1 MAQTIK
7 LKRSNTAGN
16 LPTTSDLALGEV
28 AINTK
33 DGKFF
38 LRKHVDGTDSGD
50 AITAYAP
57 QGLNVYGTQTFEVKV
72 ITKTAS
78 HPQFGTGSA
87 NGYSIDGLESPFI
100 VLVPGNTYKF
110 DQSDS
115 SNTGHPL
122 AFYLEED
129 KTTSYSTGVTTNG
142 TPGSSGAYTQIVAS
156 TSTPQVLYYQCSSHA
171 YMGSG
176 SYTLSDAIADG
187 KVGTAQLAANAV
199 TSAKIAANSVDSSE
213 LVTGSIDTIHIGDS
227 QVTGTKIADNT
238 IATGNIA
245 DNAVD
250 ATKIASNSIL
260 TRHIDDDQ
268 IGIDQLNVTDGTS
281 GQALTTDGAGT
292 LSFSTVASSLSGASD
307 TDITSPSSGQI
318 LVHDGT
324 DSFDNVSISGDA
336 TLASDGTLTI
346 ATNAIESTMI
356 AQNSILTKH
365 IDDNQIGIDQLNVT
379 DGTSGQVLTTDG
391 AGSLSFSTVSGGSG
405 SQNLFSTVAV
415 SGQSDIVAD
424 STTDTLT
431 VAAGSG
437 ISLTTDASTDTL
449 TITATGSGLSANAVT
464 SAYLASN
471 AVLSRHIAT
480 DAVGSSE
487 LAATGVTAGT
497 YGSSTATPQLT
508 VDEDGRITSVGNVTI
523 SSSGGGGS
531 AGLNQVVTTYESTG
545 DGSTVAFNTGTTITS
560 EDLTWVFIDG
570 VYQEK
575 GAYSTSGSTVT
586 FSAAPPNGTSIEI
599 LNLSSITTG
608 GAFDHNSF
616 SGDGSTTDFT
626 LANTPDSE
634 TDLIVF
640 IDGVY
645 QNNNAFNVSGT
656 TLSFDTA
663 PANGTTV
670 IAYSI
675 GGVVTGKANI
685 VNTFNGDSSTT
696 DFTLSIDPK
705 DEKNTIVFVGG
716 VYQPKA
722 TYSISGTTL
731 TFSEAPP
738 TGTGNIEVSI
748 SQITTTTQLAADILD
763 GNTFTGSTELTG
775 ELTAGEFIGD
785 LRGAIL
791 FKAKAGEAL
800 SKGNVV
806 YISGI
811 SGNTTVVSKADADD
825 AAKMPAFGIMAED
838 ASNNSSAT
846 VYTFG
851 TLSDIDTSSFSE
863 GDELFVSTTAG
874 ALTNTAPTGE
884 SSAIQKMAQV
894 TRSDASAG
902 SIKIMGAGRSN
913 ATPNLDDGDIF
924 IGNGSNQAVTSALS
938 TEVESY
944 LDGGTSTP
952 SFASLNVTTTTTD
965 DSVTITTT
973 EDSSAAAPV
982 VTLKR
987 NSSSPADADY
997 LGQIKFK
1004 GENDGDQEV
1013 VYAKITGKIGDNTD
1027 TTEDGIIEFANIKDG
1042 SQTITVRLNS
1052 DEMQLI
1058 NSTGL
1063 NVGGTSVLSGLT
1075 YPTSDGSAG
1084 QYLQTDGAGT
1094 LSFSTL
1100 IATVSDISD
1109 LTATATEL
1117 NYLDGVTGIT
1127 LGSANELL
1135 VVGGDGSSIV
1145 SDSTLAVDT
1154 SNNRLGINQS
1164 SPDVTLH
1171 MTGEGAQTAQIRM
1184 EQYNDSADAPDLR
1197 TRRYRGT
1204 ISSPS
1209 AISSGD
1215 YLYRSNHEYWNGSAL
1230 ITGGS
1235 FGFDNTN
1242 NANRTQFAVSVTTD
1256 GTSAD
1261 INTASKTQLKID
1273 GNDSG
1278 AITFNNAYK
1287 FPTSDG
1293 SANQV
1298 LTTDGSGA
1306 LSFST
1311 VSAPTFKTFGT
1322 SSIMI
1327 GDTTTGTINA
1337 ANYNVG
1343 LGVDVFAALTEGD
1356 YNTAVGFGAGTALTT
1371 GEQNVIMGSLAGDA
1385 LTDAD
1390 FNVAVGIAAL
1400 GADTLGSRSTA
1411 IGHGALEN
1419 QNFTSATDTYNT
1431 AVGYVAGLSITT
1443 GRYNTLIGG
1452 LSGDATTTGSF
1463 NTTLGYNTLG
1473 VNTTGD
1479 ANVAIGYSALAANTT
1494 ANNNVAIGNGSMGA
1508 NTTGTFNV
1516 GVGQGSLASNTTA
1529 SNNTAVGRSAL
1540 LSNTTGAGNVAVGAL
1555 ALDASTTAENTTAVG
1570 YSALTATTTGINN
1583 TGMGAFTLGQNTTG
1597 VNNVAVGYA
1606 SLNANTTG
1614 SNNVVVGYNA
1624 LDANTTASNNTALGY
1639 FALSANTT
1647 GYRNTAVG
1655 SNALDAITTGIQNT
1669 AVGQDAGGSG
1679 TTAVNINAFGYGT
1692 CGSVTTGSNNT
1703 GFGTEVLASVTTGS
1717 NNVAMGTESLLVN
1730 TASNNTG
1737 IGHSALRL
1745 NTTGENNTAFGS
1757 QALTANTTST
1767 ANVAVGH
1774 AAGYSNTTGSRN
1786 VWVGKSAGVNATTGV
1801 DNTLIG
1807 YLAGGDI
1814 TTGNYNTAIGTQALD
1829 AMSTTNSNTAV
1840 GYSAGGSVTTG
1851 SLNTFIGTLAG
1862 DNTTTGVGNLAIG
1875 YAMRTSA
1882 TGSVRAHIGYNNGD
1896 TGTADYAI
1904 TFGRSGTDWSRLSF
1918 GASSFTTGSDERKKK
1933 DITDHPLG
1941 LDFIKQLRTVNYHFK
1956 APCDVPEE
1964 WDTYKASETEAKITT
1979 WQTGMLAQEVKAA
1992 LDNLGVDAEK
2002 FNGWGQEPDGM
2013 QTLDY
2018 GQFVMPLIKAL
2029 QEADDKIDALTTR
2042 ITALEG

>member
-7 LKRSNTAGN
+7 LKRSNTSGSK
-16 LPTTSDLALGEV
+16 PTTSNLALGEI
-28 AINTK
+28 ALNTK
-33 DGKFF
+33 DGLFF
-38 LRKHVDGTDSGD
+38 LRRYVDGTNGNDT
-50 AITAYAP
+50 ITAYTP
-57 QGLNVYGTQTFEVKV
+57 EYINEYSSQIDVTITVD
-72 ITKTAS
+72 TKTAA
-78 HPQFGTGSA
+78 HPEYNNGSS
-87 NGYSIDGLESPFI
+87 NGYLLDGIEGPF
-100 VLVPGNTYKF
+100 LALTPGNTYRF

-115 SNTGHPL
+115 SNSGHPFR
-122 AFYLEED
+122 FYLEAD
-129 KTTSYSTGVTTNG
+129 KTTAYTTGVTTNG
-142 TPGSSGAYTQIVAS
+142 TAGSSGAYTEIAVS
-156 TSTPQVLYYQCSSHA
+156 TSTPQVLYYQCSAHS

-176 SYTLSDAIADG
+176 SYTEAGTISTSQLQADS
-187 KVGTAQLAANAV
+187 V
-199 TSAKIAANSVDSSE
+199 TTAKIAPNAITSAEIAENSIGSSEIAENSVGSSE
-213 LVTGSIDTIHIGDS
+213 IAENSITSVH
-227 QVTGTKIADNT
+227 
-238 IATGNIA
+238 IATGVVIETDVANNSITSSKIA
-245 DNAVD
+245 TNAVGS
-250 ATKIASNSIL
+250 TEIAQNSIL
-260 TRHIDDDQ
+260 TKHIDDNQ

-318 LVHDGT
+318 LVYDGT

-336 TLASDGTLTI
+336 TLASDGSLTI

-391 AGSLSFSTVSGGSG
+391 AGSLSFSTVSGGGG
-405 SQNLFSTVAV
+405 SQNVFSTIAVA
-415 SGQSDIVAD
+415 GQSDVVAD

-437 ISLTTDASTDTL
+437 ISLTTNASTDTL

-471 AVLSRHIAT
+471 AVLARHIAT

-487 LAATGVTAGT
+487 LAATGVSAGT
-497 YGSSTATPQLT
+497 YGSSTATPQFT
-508 VDEDGRITSVGNVTI
+508 VDTDGRITSVGNVTI

-586 FSAAPPNGTSIEI
+586 FSAAPPNGTSIEV

-785 LRGAIL
+785 LLGAIL

-800 SKGNVV
+800 SKGDVV

-825 AAKMPAFGIMAED
+825 AAKMPAFGIIAED
-838 ASNNSSAT
+838 ASNNASAT

-851 TLSDIDTSSFSE
+851 TLSSIDTSSFSE

-874 ALTNTAPTGE
+874 ALTNSAPTGS
-884 SSAIQKMAQV
+884 SSAIQKMAKV
-894 TRSDASAG
+894 TRSHASAG

-973 EDSSAAAPV
+973 EDSSSAAPV

-1042 SQTITVRLNS
+1042 SQTITVRINS

-1094 LSFSTL
+1094 LSFSTISGYTDSDVETYLNTSEIYTDATNDRLGIGTASPNADLHISGTNDNNL
-1100 IATVSDISD
+1100 IIQNSTYQGSGQNTEAAIRFKV
-1109 LTATATEL
+1109 TASADAERAKA
-1117 NYLDGVTGIT
+1117 GIHFKND
-1127 LGSANELL
+1127 GSAFGRGDLHFAVDSADDNGNVDINDSKMVITHEGNVGIGTDSPVAPLDVVSNSSAIGIDLRGRSSDNIGQLSFESNDSGTTYSQIQSRSTELL
-1135 VVGGDGSSIV
+1135 VKTIANIPMSFYTNNTERMRIDSSGNVGIGETIPLGKLHIKSGDSGVSSANVNADDLIV
-1145 SDSTLAVDT
+1145 ENSDYTGISILGENE
-1154 SNNRLGINQS
+1154 SNIHFGDNED
-1164 SPDVTLH
+1164 PDVGRIEYLH
-1171 MTGEGAQTAQIRM
+1171 SVDRM
-1184 EQYNDSADAPDLR
+1184 SFR
-1197 TRRYRGT
+1197 
-1204 ISSPS
+1204 
-1209 AISSGD
+1209 
-1215 YLYRSNHEYWNGSAL
+1215 
-1230 ITGGS
+1230 TGG
-1235 FGFDNTN
+1235 
-1242 NANRTQFAVSVTTD
+1242 TD
-1256 GTSAD
+1256 RIKVD
-1261 INTASKTQLKID
+1261 
-1273 GNDSG
+1273 
-1278 AITFNNAYK
+1278 
-1287 FPTSDG
+1287 SDG
-1293 SANQV
+1293 
-1298 LTTDGSGA
+1298 LK
-1306 LSFST
+1306 F
-1311 VSAPTFKTFGT
+1311 
-1322 SSIMI
+1322 
-1327 GDTTTGTINA
+1327 
-1337 ANYNVG
+1337 
-1343 LGVDVFAALTEGD
+1343 
-1356 YNTAVGFGAGTALTT
+1356 
-1371 GEQNVIMGSLAGDA
+1371 
-1385 LTDAD
+1385 
-1390 FNVAVGIAAL
+1390 
-1400 GADTLGSRSTA
+1400 GADT
-1411 IGHGALEN
+1411 
-1419 QNFTSATDTYNT
+1419 
-1431 AVGYVAGLSITT
+1431 
-1443 GRYNTLIGG
+1443 
-1452 LSGDATTTGSF
+1452 
-1463 NTTLGYNTLG
+1463 
-1473 VNTTGD
+1473 
-1479 ANVAIGYSALAANTT
+1479 AA
-1494 ANNNVAIGNGSMGA
+1494 A
-1508 NTTGTFNV
+1508 
-1516 GVGQGSLASNTTA
+1516 
-1529 SNNTAVGRSAL
+1529 
-1540 LSNTTGAGNVAVGAL
+1540 
-1555 ALDASTTAENTTAVG
+1555 
-1570 YSALTATTTGINN
+1570 
-1583 TGMGAFTLGQNTTG
+1583 
-1597 VNNVAVGYA
+1597 
-1606 SLNANTTG
+1606 
-1614 SNNVVVGYNA
+1614 NA
-1624 LDANTTASNNTALGY
+1624 LDDYEEGTFTPSYT
-1639 FALSANTT
+1639 
-1647 GYRNTAVG
+1647 VG
-1655 SNALDAITTGIQNT
+1655 G
-1669 AVGQDAGGSG
+1669 
-1679 TTAVNINAFGYGT
+1679 
-1692 CGSVTTGSNNT
+1692 
-1703 GFGTEVLASVTTGS
+1703 
-1717 NNVAMGTESLLVN
+1717 
-1730 TASNNTG
+1730 
-1737 IGHSALRL
+1737 
-1745 NTTGENNTAFGS
+1745 
-1757 QALTANTTST
+1757 
-1767 ANVAVGH
+1767 
-1774 AAGYSNTTGSRN
+1774 
-1786 VWVGKSAGVNATTGV
+1786 
-1801 DNTLIG
+1801 
-1807 YLAGGDI
+1807 
-1814 TTGNYNTAIGTQALD
+1814 
-1829 AMSTTNSNTAV
+1829 
-1840 GYSAGGSVTTG
+1840 GGSVTGVTSTNVGAYTKVGRMCTVTVRSFYVATSGTIPTYYRVTLPFTAATITNGMTG
-1851 SLNTFIGTLAG
+1851 GGFGQETGQSGAG
-1862 DNTTTGVGNLAIG
+1862 MMIKVDSAQ
-1875 YAMRTSA
+1875 TSA
-1882 TGSVRAHIGYNNGD
+1882 IIWKYD
-1896 TGTADYAI
+1896 GTAVPANSY
-1904 TFGRSGTDWSRLSF
+1904 FELM
-1918 GASSFTTGSDERKKK
+1918 FT
-1933 DITDHPLG
+1933 
-1941 LDFIKQLRTVNYHFK
+1941 Y
-1956 APCDVPEE
+1956 
-1964 WDTYKASETEAKITT
+1964 
-1979 WQTGMLAQEVKAA
+1979 M
-1992 LDNLGVDAEK
+1992 
-2002 FNGWGQEPDGM
+2002 
-2013 QTLDY
+2013 
-2018 GQFVMPLIKAL
+2018 
-2029 QEADDKIDALTTR
+2029 
-2042 ITALEG
+2042 TA

>member
-156 TSTPQVLYYQCSSHA
+156 TNTPQVLYYQCSSHA

-260 TRHIDDDQ
+260 TRHIDDNQ

-307 TDITSPSSGQI
+307 TDIITPSSGQI

-336 TLASDGTLTI
+336 TLSSAGVLTI

-391 AGSLSFSTVSGGSG
+391 AGTLSFSTVSGGGG

-424 STTDTLT
+424 ATTDTLT

-449 TITATGSGLSANAVT
+449 TIAATGSGLSANAVT

-487 LAATGVTAGT
+487 LIATGVSAGT
-497 YGSSTATPQLT
+497 YGSSTASPQFT
-508 VDEDGRITSVGNVTI
+508 VDTDGRITSVGNVTI

-531 AGLNQVVTTYESTG
+531 AGLNQVVNTYESTG

-586 FSAAPPNGTSIEI
+586 FSAAPPNGTSIEV

-663 PANGTTV
+663 PANGTTL

-675 GGVVTGKANI
+675 GGVVTGKANL

-763 GNTFTGSTELTG
+763 GNTFTGDTELTG
-775 ELTAGEFIGD
+775 ELTAGEFIGN
-785 LRGAIL
+785 LRGATL
-791 FKAKAGEAL
+791 FKGQAGEAL
-800 SKGNVV
+800 SKGDVV

-825 AAKMPAFGIMAED
+825 ATKMPAFGIVAED
-838 ASNNSSAT
+838 ASNNASAT

-851 TLSDIDTSSFSE
+851 SLTGLDTSSFSE

-874 ALTNTAPTGE
+874 TLTSTAPTGE
-884 SSAIQKMAQV
+884 SSKLQKIAKV
-894 TRSDASAG
+894 TRSDNSAG
-902 SIKIMGAGRSN
+902 SIFIMGAGRSN
-913 ATPNLDDGDIF
+913 AVPNLDDGDIF

-1027 TTEDGIIEFANIKDG
+1027 TTEDGTIEFANVKDG
-1042 SQTITVRLNS
+1042 LETITVRLKS
-1052 DEMQLI
+1052 DKMQLI

-1084 QYLQTDGAGT
+1084 QYLQTDGAG
-1094 LSFSTL
+1094 
-1100 IATVSDISD
+1100 
-1109 LTATATEL
+1109 
-1117 NYLDGVTGIT
+1117 N
-1127 LGSANELL
+1127 
-1135 VVGGDGSSIV
+1135 
-1145 SDSTLAVDT
+1145 
-1154 SNNRLGINQS
+1154 
-1164 SPDVTLH
+1164 
-1171 MTGEGAQTAQIRM
+1171 
-1184 EQYNDSADAPDLR
+1184 
-1197 TRRYRGT
+1197 
-1204 ISSPS
+1204 
-1209 AISSGD
+1209 
-1215 YLYRSNHEYWNGSAL
+1215 
-1230 ITGGS
+1230 
-1235 FGFDNTN
+1235 
-1242 NANRTQFAVSVTTD
+1242 
-1256 GTSAD
+1256 
-1261 INTASKTQLKID
+1261 
-1273 GNDSG
+1273 
-1278 AITFNNAYK
+1278 
-1287 FPTSDG
+1287 
-1293 SANQV
+1293 
-1298 LTTDGSGA
+1298 

-1311 VSAPTFKTFGT
+1311 VNSYTDSDVATYLGGGT
-1322 SSIMI
+1322 STPILSSLTV
-1327 GDTTTGTINA
+1327 GSDYPLTTYDDAALNLGITINTPY
-1337 ANYNVG
+1337 ANINS
-1343 LGVDVFAALTEGD
+1343 
-1356 YNTAVGFGAGTALTT
+1356 
-1371 GEQNVIMGSLAGDA
+1371 GS
-1385 LTDAD
+1385 
-1390 FNVAVGIAAL
+1390 
-1400 GADTLGSRSTA
+1400 
-1411 IGHGALEN
+1411 
-1419 QNFTSATDTYNT
+1419 Y
-1431 AVGYVAGLSITT
+1431 
-1443 GRYNTLIGG
+1443 
-1452 LSGDATTTGSF
+1452 
-1463 NTTLGYNTLG
+1463 NTTLFSELGILTDGVANTVFGYSVLGRITSGSYNTFF
-1473 VNTTGD
+1473 
-1479 ANVAIGYSALAANTT
+1479 
-1494 ANNNVAIGNGSMGA
+1494 GNFS
-1508 NTTGTFNV
+1508 
-1516 GVGQGSLASNTTA
+1516 GQ
-1529 SNNTAVGRSAL
+1529 
-1540 LSNTTGAGNVAVGAL
+1540 
-1555 ALDASTTAENTTAVG
+1555 
-1570 YSALTATTTGINN
+1570 Y
-1583 TGMGAFTLGQNTTG
+1583 
-1597 VNNVAVGYA
+1597 
-1606 SLNANTTG
+1606 
-1614 SNNVVVGYNA
+1614 
-1624 LDANTTASNNTALGY
+1624 
-1639 FALSANTT
+1639 
-1647 GYRNTAVG
+1647 
-1655 SNALDAITTGIQNT
+1655 IT
-1669 AVGQDAGGSG
+1669 
-1679 TTAVNINAFGYGT
+1679 
-1692 CGSVTTGSNNT
+1692 
-1703 GFGTEVLASVTTGS
+1703 
-1717 NNVAMGTESLLVN
+1717 

-1737 IGHSALRL
+1737 IGYYTLVA
-1745 NTTGENNTAFGS
+1745 NTA
-1757 QALTANTTST
+1757 
-1767 ANVAVGH
+1767 
-1774 AAGYSNTTGSRN
+1774 
-1786 VWVGKSAGVNATTGV
+1786 
-1801 DNTLIG
+1801 DN
-1807 YLAGGDI
+1807 
-1814 TTGNYNTAIGTQALD
+1814 
-1829 AMSTTNSNTAV
+1829 NTAV
-1840 GYSAGGSVTTG
+1840 GYYALNNNTTG
-1851 SLNTFIGTLAG
+1851 ANNVAVGSTALDA
-1862 DNTTTGVGNLAIG
+1862 NTT
-1875 YAMRTSA
+1875 
-1882 TGSVRAHIGYNNGD
+1882 
-1896 TGTADYAI
+1896 
-1904 TFGRSGTDWSRLSF
+1904 
-1918 GASSFTTGSDERKKK
+1918 
-1933 DITDHPLG
+1933 
-1941 LDFIKQLRTVNYHFK
+1941 
-1956 APCDVPEE
+1956 
-1964 WDTYKASETEAKITT
+1964 
-1979 WQTGMLAQEVKAA
+1979 
-1992 LDNLGVDAEK
+1992 
-2002 FNGWGQEPDGM
+2002 
-2013 QTLDY
+2013 
-2018 GQFVMPLIKAL
+2018 
-2029 QEADDKIDALTTR
+2029 
-2042 ITALEG
+2042 

>member
-7 LKRSNTAGN
+7 LKRSNTSGSK
-16 LPTTSDLALGEV
+16 PTTSNLALGEI
-28 AINTK
+28 ALNTK
-33 DGKFF
+33 DGLFF
-38 LRKHVDGTDSGD
+38 LRRYVDGTDGND
-50 AITAYAP
+50 TITAYTP
-57 QGLNVYGTQTFEVKV
+57 EYINEYSSQIDVTVTVD
-72 ITKTAS
+72 TKTAA
-78 HPQFGTGSA
+78 HPEYNNGSS
-87 NGYSIDGLESPFI
+87 NGYLLDGIEGPF
-100 VLVPGNTYKF
+100 LALTPGNTYRF

-115 SNTGHPL
+115 SNSGHPFR
-122 AFYLEED
+122 FYLEAD
-129 KTTSYSTGVTTNG
+129 KTTAYTTGVTTNG
-142 TPGSSGAYTQIVAS
+142 TAGSSGAYTEIAVS
-156 TSTPQVLYYQCSSHA
+156 TSTPQVLYYQCSAHS

-176 SYTLSDAIADG
+176 SYTEAGTISTSQLQADS
-187 KVGTAQLAANAV
+187 V
-199 TSAKIAANSVDSSE
+199 TTAKIAPNAITSTEIAQNSVGSSE
-213 LVTGSIDTIHIGDS
+213 IAENTVGSS
-227 QVTGTKIADNT
+227 EIAENSIT
-238 IATGNIA
+238 SVHIATGVVIETDVANNSITSSKIA
-245 DNAVD
+245 TNAVGS
-250 ATKIASNSIL
+250 TEIAQNSIL
-260 TRHIDDDQ
+260 TKHIDDNQ

-292 LSFSTVASSLSGASD
+292 LSFSTVA
-307 TDITSPSSGQI
+307 
-318 LVHDGT
+318 
-324 DSFDNVSISGDA
+324 
-336 TLASDGTLTI
+336 
-346 ATNAIESTMI
+346 
-356 AQNSILTKH
+356 
-365 IDDNQIGIDQLNVT
+365 
-379 DGTSGQVLTTDG
+379 
-391 AGSLSFSTVSGGSG
+391 GGSG

-437 ISLTTDASTDTL
+437 ISLTTNASTDTL

-471 AVLSRHIAT
+471 AVLARHIAT

-487 LAATGVTAGT
+487 LAATGVSAGT
-497 YGSSTATPQLT
+497 YGSSTATPQFT
-508 VDEDGRITSVGNVTI
+508 VDTDGRITSVGNVTI

-586 FSAAPPNGTSIEI
+586 FTAAPPNGTSIEV

-696 DFTLSIDPK
+696 AFTLSIDPK

-800 SKGNVV
+800 SKGDVV

-825 AAKMPAFGIMAED
+825 SSKMPAFGIMAED

-863 GDELFVSTTAG
+863 GDQLFVSTTAG

-973 EDSSAAAPV
+973 EDSSSAAPV

-1027 TTEDGIIEFANIKDG
+1027 TTEDGIIEFANVKDG
-1042 SQTITVRLNS
+1042 SQTITVRLKS

-1094 LSFSTL
+1094 LSFSTV

-1184 EQYNDSADAPDLR
+1184 EQYNDSADAPDIR

-1209 AISSGD
+1209 AVQSGD
-1215 YLYRSNHEYWNGSAL
+1215 YLFRSNHEYWNGSAL

-1261 INTASKTQLKID
+1261 TNNASKTQLKID

-1293 SANQV
+1293 TAGQY
-1298 LTTDGSGA
+1298 LQTDGNGA
-1306 LSFST
+1306 ISFAS
-1311 VSAPTFKTFGT
+1311 VSASGPSTGKAIVLSMIFG
-1322 SSIMI
+1322 
-1327 GDTTTGTINA
+1327 
-1337 ANYNVG
+1337 
-1343 LGVDVFAALTEGD
+1343 
-1356 YNTAVGFGAGTALTT
+1356 
-1371 GEQNVIMGSLAGDA
+1371 
-1385 LTDAD
+1385 
-1390 FNVAVGIAAL
+1390 
-1400 GADTLGSRSTA
+1400 
-1411 IGHGALEN
+1411 
-1419 QNFTSATDTYNT
+1419 
-1431 AVGYVAGLSITT
+1431 
-1443 GRYNTLIGG
+1443 
-1452 LSGDATTTGSF
+1452 
-1463 NTTLGYNTLG
+1463 
-1473 VNTTGD
+1473 
-1479 ANVAIGYSALAANTT
+1479 
-1494 ANNNVAIGNGSMGA
+1494 
-1508 NTTGTFNV
+1508 
-1516 GVGQGSLASNTTA
+1516 
-1529 SNNTAVGRSAL
+1529 
-1540 LSNTTGAGNVAVGAL
+1540 
-1555 ALDASTTAENTTAVG
+1555 
-1570 YSALTATTTGINN
+1570 
-1583 TGMGAFTLGQNTTG
+1583 
-1597 VNNVAVGYA
+1597 
-1606 SLNANTTG
+1606 
-1614 SNNVVVGYNA
+1614 
-1624 LDANTTASNNTALGY
+1624 
-1639 FALSANTT
+1639 
-1647 GYRNTAVG
+1647 
-1655 SNALDAITTGIQNT
+1655 
-1669 AVGQDAGGSG
+1669 
-1679 TTAVNINAFGYGT
+1679 
-1692 CGSVTTGSNNT
+1692 
-1703 GFGTEVLASVTTGS
+1703 
-1717 NNVAMGTESLLVN
+1717 
-1730 TASNNTG
+1730 
-1737 IGHSALRL
+1737 
-1745 NTTGENNTAFGS
+1745 
-1757 QALTANTTST
+1757 
-1767 ANVAVGH
+1767 
-1774 AAGYSNTTGSRN
+1774 
-1786 VWVGKSAGVNATTGV
+1786 
-1801 DNTLIG
+1801 
-1807 YLAGGDI
+1807 
-1814 TTGNYNTAIGTQALD
+1814 
-1829 AMSTTNSNTAV
+1829 
-1840 GYSAGGSVTTG
+1840 
-1851 SLNTFIGTLAG
+1851 
-1862 DNTTTGVGNLAIG
+1862 
-1875 YAMRTSA
+1875 
-1882 TGSVRAHIGYNNGD
+1882 
-1896 TGTADYAI
+1896 
-1904 TFGRSGTDWSRLSF
+1904 
-1918 GASSFTTGSDERKKK
+1918 
-1933 DITDHPLG
+1933 
-1941 LDFIKQLRTVNYHFK
+1941 
-1956 APCDVPEE
+1956 
-1964 WDTYKASETEAKITT
+1964 
-1979 WQTGMLAQEVKAA
+1979 
-1992 LDNLGVDAEK
+1992 
-2002 FNGWGQEPDGM
+2002 
-2013 QTLDY
+2013 
-2018 GQFVMPLIKAL
+2018 
-2029 QEADDKIDALTTR
+2029 
-2042 ITALEG
+2042 

>member
-7 LKRSNTAGN
+7 LKRSNTSGSK
-16 LPTTSDLALGEV
+16 PTTSNLALGEI
-28 AINTK
+28 ALNTK
-33 DGKFF
+33 DGLFF
-38 LRKHVDGTDSGD
+38 LRRYVDGTDGND
-50 AITAYAP
+50 TITAYTP
-57 QGLNVYGTQTFEVKV
+57 EYINEYSSQIDVTVTVD
-72 ITKTAS
+72 TKTAA
-78 HPQFGTGSA
+78 HPEYNNGSS
-87 NGYSIDGLESPFI
+87 NGYLLDGIEGPF
-100 VLVPGNTYKF
+100 LALTPGNTYRF

-115 SNTGHPL
+115 SNSGHPFR
-122 AFYLEED
+122 FYLEAD
-129 KTTSYSTGVTTNG
+129 KTTSYTTGVTTNG
-142 TPGSSGAYTQIVAS
+142 TAGSSGAYTEIAVS
-156 TSTPQVLYYQCSSHA
+156 TSTPQVLYYQCSAHS

-176 SYTLSDAIADG
+176 SYTEAGTISTSQLQADS
-187 KVGTAQLAANAV
+187 V
-199 TSAKIAANSVDSSE
+199 TTAKIAPNAITSAEIAQNSIGSSE
-213 LVTGSIDTIHIGDS
+213 IAENTVGSS
-227 QVTGTKIADNT
+227 EIAENSIT
-238 IATGNIA
+238 SVHIATGVVIETDVANNSITSSKIA
-245 DNAVD
+245 TNAVGS
-250 ATKIASNSIL
+250 TEIAQNSIL
-260 TRHIDDDQ
+260 TKHIDDNQ

-346 ATNAIESTMI
+346 ATNAITSTMI

-391 AGSLSFSTVSGGSG
+391 AGSLSFSTVSSGSG

-464 SAYLASN
+464 SAFLASN

-487 LAATGVTAGT
+487 LIATGVTAGT
-497 YGSSTATPQLT
+497 YGSSTATPQFT
-508 VDEDGRITSVGNVTI
+508 VDTDGRITSVGNVTI

-531 AGLNQVVTTYESTG
+531 AGLNQVVNTYESTG

-586 FSAAPPNGTSIEI
+586 FSAAPPNGTSIEV

-791 FKAKAGEAL
+791 FKGQAGEAL
-800 SKGNVV
+800 SKGDVV

-825 AAKMPAFGIMAED
+825 AAKMPAFGIIAED
-838 ASNNSSAT
+838 ANNNASAT

-851 TLSDIDTSSFSE
+851 SLTGLDTSSFSE

-874 ALTNTAPTGE
+874 GLTNTAPTGE
-884 SSAIQKMAQV
+884 SSAIQKIAKV

-902 SIKIMGAGRSN
+902 SITIMGAGRSN

-1027 TTEDGIIEFANIKDG
+1027 TTEDGIIEFANVKDG
-1042 SQTITVRLNS
+1042 LETITVRLNS

-1084 QYLQTDGAGT
+1084 QYLQTDGAG
-1094 LSFSTL
+1094 
-1100 IATVSDISD
+1100 
-1109 LTATATEL
+1109 
-1117 NYLDGVTGIT
+1117 N
-1127 LGSANELL
+1127 
-1135 VVGGDGSSIV
+1135 
-1145 SDSTLAVDT
+1145 
-1154 SNNRLGINQS
+1154 
-1164 SPDVTLH
+1164 
-1171 MTGEGAQTAQIRM
+1171 
-1184 EQYNDSADAPDLR
+1184 
-1197 TRRYRGT
+1197 
-1204 ISSPS
+1204 
-1209 AISSGD
+1209 
-1215 YLYRSNHEYWNGSAL
+1215 
-1230 ITGGS
+1230 
-1235 FGFDNTN
+1235 
-1242 NANRTQFAVSVTTD
+1242 
-1256 GTSAD
+1256 
-1261 INTASKTQLKID
+1261 
-1273 GNDSG
+1273 
-1278 AITFNNAYK
+1278 
-1287 FPTSDG
+1287 
-1293 SANQV
+1293 
-1298 LTTDGSGA
+1298 

-1311 VSAPTFKTFGT
+1311 VSGYTDSDVETYLDGGT
-1322 SSIMI
+1322 STPILASFTVGSSYPLTSYDDASQNLGITLDTPFNSINN
-1327 GDTTTGTINA
+1327 GGYNTSLFAPLANLTDGYSNA
-1337 ANYNVG
+1337 AF
-1343 LGVDVFAALTEGD
+1343 GVSVLTTLTSGSNNTFFGNFSANSITTASNNTGIGTYTLAVNTAD
-1356 YNTAVGFGAGTALTT
+1356 NNTAVGYYALNANTT
-1371 GEQNVIMGSLAGDA
+1371 GTQNIAVGSTAGDA
-1385 LTDAD
+1385 LTEGSY
-1390 FNVAVGIAAL
+1390 NVAVGYTAL
-1400 GADTLGSRSTA
+1400 GSDTKGSKSVALGNY
-1411 IGHGALEN
+1411 ALAF

-1431 AVGYVAGLSITT
+1431 AVGHLAGYQVTT
-1443 GRYNTLIGG
+1443 GVQNTFIGG
-1452 LSGDATTTGSF
+1452 LS
-1463 NTTLGYNTLG
+1463 
-1473 VNTTGD
+1473 
-1479 ANVAIGYSALAANTT
+1479 
-1494 ANNNVAIGNGSMGA
+1494 
-1508 NTTGTFNV
+1508 
-1516 GVGQGSLASNTTA
+1516 
-1529 SNNTAVGRSAL
+1529 R
-1540 LSNTTGAGNVAVGAL
+1540 
-1555 ALDASTTAENTTAVG
+1555 
-1570 YSALTATTTGINN
+1570 
-1583 TGMGAFTLGQNTTG
+1583 
-1597 VNNVAVGYA
+1597 
-1606 SLNANTTG
+1606 
-1614 SNNVVVGYNA
+1614 
-1624 LDANTTASNNTALGY
+1624 
-1639 FALSANTT
+1639 
-1647 GYRNTAVG
+1647 
-1655 SNALDAITTGIQNT
+1655 
-1669 AVGQDAGGSG
+1669 
-1679 TTAVNINAFGYGT
+1679 
-1692 CGSVTTGSNNT
+1692 
-1703 GFGTEVLASVTTGS
+1703 
-1717 NNVAMGTESLLVN
+1717 
-1730 TASNNTG
+1730 
-1737 IGHSALRL
+1737 
-1745 NTTGENNTAFGS
+1745 
-1757 QALTANTTST
+1757 
-1767 ANVAVGH
+1767 
-1774 AAGYSNTTGSRN
+1774 
-1786 VWVGKSAGVNATTGV
+1786 
-1801 DNTLIG
+1801 
-1807 YLAGGDI
+1807 
-1814 TTGNYNTAIGTQALD
+1814 
-1829 AMSTTNSNTAV
+1829 
-1840 GYSAGGSVTTG
+1840 
-1851 SLNTFIGTLAG
+1851 
-1862 DNTTTGVGNLAIG
+1862 
-1875 YAMRTSA
+1875 
-1882 TGSVRAHIGYNNGD
+1882 
-1896 TGTADYAI
+1896 
-1904 TFGRSGTDWSRLSF
+1904 
-1918 GASSFTTGSDERKKK
+1918 
-1933 DITDHPLG
+1933 
-1941 LDFIKQLRTVNYHFK
+1941 
-1956 APCDVPEE
+1956 
-1964 WDTYKASETEAKITT
+1964 
-1979 WQTGMLAQEVKAA
+1979 
-1992 LDNLGVDAEK
+1992 
-2002 FNGWGQEPDGM
+2002 
-2013 QTLDY
+2013 
-2018 GQFVMPLIKAL
+2018 
-2029 QEADDKIDALTTR
+2029 
-2042 ITALEG
+2042 

>member
-142 TPGSSGAYTQIVAS
+142 TPGSAGAYTQIAVTTA
-156 TSTPQVLYYQCSSHA
+156 TPQVLYYQCSAHA

-176 SYTLSDAIADG
+176 SYITSDAIADG
-187 KVGTAQLAANAV
+187 KVGTDQLAANNN
-199 TSAKIAANSVDSSE
+199 TGAKIASNSILTRYINDN
-213 LVTGSIDTIHIGDS
+213 
-227 QVTGTKIADNT
+227 QVTADQIAAATITTTQIAANT

-245 DNAVD
+245 DNAID
-250 ATKIASNSIL
+250 STKIASNSIL
-260 TRHIDDDQ
+260 TRHIDDNQ

-336 TLASDGTLTI
+336 TLASDGSLTI

-391 AGSLSFSTVSGGSG
+391 AGTLSFSTVSGGG
-405 SQNLFSTVAV
+405 SQNLFSTFAV

-437 ISLTTDASTDTL
+437 ISLTTNASTDTL

-471 AVLSRHIAT
+471 AVLARHIAT

-487 LAATGVTAGT
+487 LAATGVSAGT
-497 YGSSTATPQLT
+497 YGSSTATPQFT
-508 VDEDGRITSVGNVTI
+508 VDTDGRIASVGNVTI
-523 SSSGGGGS
+523 SSSGGGAS

-545 DGSTVAFNTGTTITS
+545 DGSTVAFDTGTTITS

-575 GAYSTSGSTVT
+575 GAYGTSGSTVT

-738 TGTGNIEVSI
+738 TGAGNIEVSI

-791 FKAKAGEAL
+791 FKGQAGEAL
-800 SKGNVV
+800 SKGDVV

-825 AAKMPAFGIMAED
+825 AAKMPAFGIIAED
-838 ASNNSSAT
+838 ANNNASAT

-851 TLSDIDTSSFSE
+851 SLTGLDTSSFSE

-874 ALTNTAPTGE
+874 GLTNTAPTGE
-884 SSAIQKMAQV
+884 SSAIQKIAKV

-902 SIKIMGAGRSN
+902 SIFIMGAGRSN
-913 ATPNLDDGDIF
+913 AVPNLNTGRLF
-924 IGNGSNQAVTSALS
+924 VGNASNQAVADDTLYVDIANSRVGVNTTSPAVSLDLGSNTDALRVPNGA
-938 TEVESY
+938 TGDRPTAALGQLRY
-944 LDGGTSTP
+944 
-952 SFASLNVTTTTTD
+952 NTTTSEFEGYAAGAWGKIGGGG
-965 DSVTITTT
+965 DSFGTVAVSGQSDVVAEQENDTLTLVGQNGVTITTT
-973 EDSSAAAPV
+973 A
-982 VTLKR
+982 
-987 NSSSPADADY
+987 
-997 LGQIKFK
+997 G
-1004 GENDGDQEV
+1004 
-1013 VYAKITGKIGDNTD
+1013 TD
-1027 TTEDGIIEFANIKDG
+1027 TITFDGNK
-1042 SQTITVRLNS
+1042 S
-1052 DEMQLI
+1052 I
-1058 NSTGL
+1058 NPF
-1063 NVGGTSVLSGLT
+1063 V
-1075 YPTSDGSAG
+1075 
-1084 QYLQTDGAGT
+1084 TDLFT
-1094 LSFSTL
+1094 
-1100 IATVSDISD
+1100 
-1109 LTATATEL
+1109 
-1117 NYLDGVTGIT
+1117 
-1127 LGSANELL
+1127 
-1135 VVGGDGSSIV
+1135 GDGS
-1145 SDSTLAVDT
+1145 
-1154 SNNRLGINQS
+1154 
-1164 SPDVTLH
+1164 
-1171 MTGEGAQTAQIRM
+1171 
-1184 EQYNDSADAPDLR
+1184 
-1197 TRRYRGT
+1197 
-1204 ISSPS
+1204 
-1209 AISSGD
+1209 
-1215 YLYRSNHEYWNGSAL
+1215 
-1230 ITGGS
+1230 
-1235 FGFDNTN
+1235 
-1242 NANRTQFAVSVTTD
+1242 TT
-1256 GTSAD
+1256 
-1261 INTASKTQLKID
+1261 
-1273 GNDSG
+1273 
-1278 AITFNNAYK
+1278 
-1287 FPTSDG
+1287 
-1293 SANQV
+1293 
-1298 LTTDGSGA
+1298 
-1306 LSFST
+1306 
-1311 VSAPTFKTFGT
+1311 
-1322 SSIMI
+1322 
-1327 GDTTTGTINA
+1327 
-1337 ANYNVG
+1337 
-1343 LGVDVFAALTEGD
+1343 
-1356 YNTAVGFGAGTALTT
+1356 
-1371 GEQNVIMGSLAGDA
+1371 
-1385 LTDAD
+1385 
-1390 FNVAVGIAAL
+1390 
-1400 GADTLGSRSTA
+1400 
-1411 IGHGALEN
+1411 
-1419 QNFTSATDTYNT
+1419 
-1431 AVGYVAGLSITT
+1431 
-1443 GRYNTLIGG
+1443 
-1452 LSGDATTTGSF
+1452 
-1463 NTTLGYNTLG
+1463 
-1473 VNTTGD
+1473 
-1479 ANVAIGYSALAANTT
+1479 
-1494 ANNNVAIGNGSMGA
+1494 
-1508 NTTGTFNV
+1508 
-1516 GVGQGSLASNTTA
+1516 
-1529 SNNTAVGRSAL
+1529 
-1540 LSNTTGAGNVAVGAL
+1540 
-1555 ALDASTTAENTTAVG
+1555 
-1570 YSALTATTTGINN
+1570 
-1583 TGMGAFTLGQNTTG
+1583 AFTL
-1597 VNNVAVGYA
+1597 
-1606 SLNANTTG
+1606 S
-1614 SNNVVVGYNA
+1614 
-1624 LDANTTASNNTALGY
+1624 
-1639 FALSANTT
+1639 
-1647 GYRNTAVG
+1647 
-1655 SNALDAITTGIQNT
+1655 
-1669 AVGQDAGGSG
+1669 
-1679 TTAVNINAFGYGT
+1679 
-1692 CGSVTTGSNNT
+1692 
-1703 GFGTEVLASVTTGS
+1703 TEPS
-1717 NNVAMGTESLLVN
+1717 TE
-1730 TASNNTG
+1730 
-1737 IGHSALRL
+1737 
-1745 NTTGENNTAFGS
+1745 
-1757 QALTANTTST
+1757 
-1767 ANVAVGH
+1767 
-1774 AAGYSNTTGSRN
+1774 
-1786 VWVGKSAGVNATTGV
+1786 
-1801 DNTLIG
+1801 
-1807 YLAGGDI
+1807 
-1814 TTGNYNTAIGTQALD
+1814 
-1829 AMSTTNSNTAV
+1829 
-1840 GYSAGGSVTTG
+1840 
-1851 SLNTFIGTLAG
+1851 
-1862 DNTTTGVGNLAIG
+1862 
-1875 YAMRTSA
+1875 
-1882 TGSVRAHIGYNNGD
+1882 
-1896 TGTADYAI
+1896 
-1904 TFGRSGTDWSRLSF
+1904 
-1918 GASSFTTGSDERKKK
+1918 
-1933 DITDHPLG
+1933 
-1941 LDFIKQLRTVNYHFK
+1941 
-1956 APCDVPEE
+1956 
-1964 WDTYKASETEAKITT
+1964 
-1979 WQTGMLAQEVKAA
+1979 
-1992 LDNLGVDAEK
+1992 DNLIVFVEGVYQNK
-2002 FNGWGQEPDGM
+2002 N
-2013 QTLDY
+2013 
-2018 GQFVMPLIKAL
+2018 
-2029 QEADDKIDALTTR
+2029 
-2042 ITALEG
+2042 

>member
-7 LKRSNTAGN
+7 LKRSNTSGSK
-16 LPTTSDLALGEV
+16 PTTSNLALGEI
-28 AINTK
+28 ALNTK
-33 DGKFF
+33 DGLFF
-38 LRKHVDGTDSGD
+38 LRRYVDGTDGND
-50 AITAYAP
+50 TITAYTP
-57 QGLNVYGTQTFEVKV
+57 EYINEYSSQIDVTVTVD
-72 ITKTAS
+72 TKTAA
-78 HPQFGTGSA
+78 HPEYNNGSS
-87 NGYSIDGLESPFI
+87 NGYLLDGIEGPF
-100 VLVPGNTYKF
+100 LALTPGNTYRF

-115 SNTGHPL
+115 SNSGHPFR
-122 AFYLEED
+122 FYLEAD
-129 KTTSYSTGVTTNG
+129 KTTAYTTGVTTNG
-142 TPGSSGAYTQIVAS
+142 TAGSSGAYTEIAVS
-156 TSTPQVLYYQCSSHA
+156 TSTPQVLYYQCSAHS

-176 SYTLSDAIADG
+176 SYTEAGTISTSQLQADS
-187 KVGTAQLAANAV
+187 V
-199 TSAKIAANSVDSSE
+199 TTAKIAPNAITSAEIAQNSIGSSE
-213 LVTGSIDTIHIGDS
+213 IAENTVGSS
-227 QVTGTKIADNT
+227 EIAENSIT
-238 IATGNIA
+238 SVHIATGVVIETDVANNSITSSKIA
-245 DNAVD
+245 TNAVGS
-250 ATKIASNSIL
+250 TEIAQNSIL
-260 TRHIDDDQ
+260 TKHIDDNQ

-391 AGSLSFSTVSGGSG
+391 AGSLSFSTVSGGG

-437 ISLTTDASTDTL
+437 ISLTTNASTDTL

-471 AVLSRHIAT
+471 AVLARHIAT

-487 LAATGVTAGT
+487 LAATGVSAGT
-497 YGSSTATPQLT
+497 YGSSTATPQFT
-508 VDEDGRITSVGNVTI
+508 VDTDGRITSVGNVTI

-531 AGLNQVVTTYESTG
+531 AGLNQVINTYESTG
-545 DGSTVAFNTGTTITS
+545 DGSTVAFDTGTTITS

-775 ELTAGEFIGD
+775 ELTAGEFIGN
-785 LRGAIL
+785 LRGATL
-791 FKAKAGEAL
+791 FKGQAGEAL
-800 SKGNVV
+800 SKGDVV

-825 AAKMPAFGIMAED
+825 AAKMPAFGIIAED
-838 ASNNSSAT
+838 ASNNASAT

-851 TLSDIDTSSFSE
+851 SLTGLDTSSFSE

-874 ALTNTAPTGE
+874 TLTATAPTGE
-884 SSAIQKMAQV
+884 SSKLQKIAKV
-894 TRSDASAG
+894 TRSDNSAG
-902 SIKIMGAGRSN
+902 SIFIMGAGRSN
-913 ATPNLDDGDIF
+913 AVPNLDDGDIF

-973 EDSSAAAPV
+973 EDSSSAAPV

-1027 TTEDGIIEFANIKDG
+1027 TTEDGIIEFANVKDG
-1042 SQTITVRLNS
+1042 SQTITVRLKS

-1084 QYLQTDGAGT
+1084 QYLQTDGAGN
-1094 LSFSTL
+1094 LSFSTVNSY
-1100 IATVSDISD
+1100 TDSDVE
-1109 LTATATEL
+1109 TYL
-1117 NYLDGVTGIT
+1117 NTSEIYTD
-1127 LGSANELL
+1127 A
-1135 VVGGDGSSIV
+1135 
-1145 SDSTLAVDT
+1145 
-1154 SNNRLGINQS
+1154 SNNRLGILNA
-1164 SPDVTLH
+1164 SPDVSL
-1171 MTGEGAQTAQIRM
+1171 
-1184 EQYNDSADAPDLR
+1184 D
-1197 TRRYRGT
+1197 
-1204 ISSPS
+1204 
-1209 AISSGD
+1209 
-1215 YLYRSNHEYWNGSAL
+1215 
-1230 ITGGS
+1230 
-1235 FGFDNTN
+1235 
-1242 NANRTQFAVSVTTD
+1242 
-1256 GTSAD
+1256 
-1261 INTASKTQLKID
+1261 
-1273 GNDSG
+1273 
-1278 AITFNNAYK
+1278 
-1287 FPTSDG
+1287 
-1293 SANQV
+1293 
-1298 LTTDGSGA
+1298 
-1306 LSFST
+1306 
-1311 VSAPTFKTFGT
+1311 
-1322 SSIMI
+1322 
-1327 GDTTTGTINA
+1327 
-1337 ANYNVG
+1337 VG
-1343 LGVDVFAALTEGD
+1343 
-1356 YNTAVGFGAGTALTT
+1356 
-1371 GEQNVIMGSLAGDA
+1371 
-1385 LTDAD
+1385 
-1390 FNVAVGIAAL
+1390 
-1400 GADTLGSRSTA
+1400 
-1411 IGHGALEN
+1411 
-1419 QNFTSATDTYNT
+1419 SATD
-1431 AVGYVAGLSITT
+1431 
-1443 GRYNTLIGG
+1443 
-1452 LSGDATTTGSF
+1452 
-1463 NTTLGYNTLG
+1463 
-1473 VNTTGD
+1473 
-1479 ANVAIGYSALAANTT
+1479 AIH
-1494 ANNNVAIGNGSMGA
+1494 VP
-1508 NTTGTFNV
+1508 
-1516 GVGQGSLASNTTA
+1516 
-1529 SNNTAVGRSAL
+1529 
-1540 LSNTTGAGNVAVGAL
+1540 
-1555 ALDASTTAENTTAVG
+1555 
-1570 YSALTATTTGINN
+1570 
-1583 TGMGAFTLGQNTTG
+1583 
-1597 VNNVAVGYA
+1597 
-1606 SLNANTTG
+1606 
-1614 SNNVVVGYNA
+1614 
-1624 LDANTTASNNTALGY
+1624 
-1639 FALSANTT
+1639 
-1647 GYRNTAVG
+1647 
-1655 SNALDAITTGIQNT
+1655 
-1669 AVGQDAGGSG
+1669 SG
-1679 TTAVNINAFGYGT
+1679 TTAQRPTGANGYFRYNTEDAQFEGYADGAWGAIAGSGGASAMETDNFTGDGSTTAFTLSSSVSSEDNLIVFIEGIYQNKGDYVASGTTITFDTAPVNGRRIVVQHIKSSVAGNSTLYTSLTGDGSTTAFTLSGAPG
-1692 CGSVTTGSNNT
+1692 N
-1703 GFGTEVLASVTTGS
+1703 
-1717 NNVAMGTESLLVN
+1717 
-1730 TASNNTG
+1730 
-1737 IGHSALRL
+1737 
-1745 NTTGENNTAFGS
+1745 ENNTQVFMDGVYQQKDSYTVSGTTLTFDAAPANNVEIEVMSFT
-1757 QALTANTTST
+1757 QTTINTPTANSVGVTELNLSDGTSGQFITTDGNGTISFADGGVAGIVSSADATAITIDSNENVGIGTSSPAAILAVDGGSADYDPSASGTGLFHVLGGATSKYSGYIGISDAGMSLGHNGSGSRYLRFDTNETERMRITSGGYVGIGTTSPSQNLHVSSGGGVTRALIENT
-1767 ANVAVGH
+1767 ANA
-1774 AAGYSNTTGSRN
+1774 AAGAGIQMLVKSGGTDVSNGTIRMDNADNMQFFT
-1786 VWVGKSAGVNATTGV
+1786 SAGERMRIDSTG
-1801 DNTLIG
+1801 
-1807 YLAGGDI
+1807 
-1814 TTGNYNTAIGTQALD
+1814 
-1829 AMSTTNSNTAV
+1829 AMTRPNHPCFD
-1840 GYSAGGSVTTG
+1840 VT
-1851 SLNTFIGTLAG
+1851 
-1862 DNTTTGVGNLAIG
+1862 
-1875 YAMRTSA
+1875 A
-1882 TGSVRAHIGYNNGD
+1882 TGSSL
-1896 TGTADYAI
+1896 
-1904 TFGRSGTDWSRLSF
+1904 SGTIIFNTVNIDNNSNYSTSNGRFTAPVAGSYLFYTMYIKQNSTAVMRRRFDKNGAAALGGRHIRLDSANQYDHGSMTIIIDLAAGDYVTVNQFAGTSYGGVEYESF
-1918 GASSFTTGSDERKKK
+1918 GG
-1933 DITDHPLG
+1933 H
-1941 LDFIKQLRTVNYHFK
+1941 
-1956 APCDVPEE
+1956 
-1964 WDTYKASETEAKITT
+1964 
-1979 WQTGMLAQEVKAA
+1979 
-1992 LDNLGVDAEK
+1992 
-2002 FNGWGQEPDGM
+2002 
-2013 QTLDY
+2013 
-2018 GQFVMPLIKAL
+2018 LI
-2029 QEADDKIDALTTR
+2029 
-2042 ITALEG
+2042 G

>member
-7 LKRSNTAGN
+7 LKRSNTSGSK
-16 LPTTSDLALGEV
+16 PTTSNLALGEI
-28 AINTK
+28 ALNTK
-33 DGKFF
+33 DGLFF
-38 LRKHVDGTDSGD
+38 LRRYVDGTDGND
-50 AITAYAP
+50 TITAYTP
-57 QGLNVYGTQTFEVKV
+57 EYINEYSSQIDVTVTVD
-72 ITKTAS
+72 TKTAA
-78 HPQFGTGSA
+78 HPEYNNGSS
-87 NGYSIDGLESPFI
+87 NGYLLDGIEGPF
-100 VLVPGNTYKF
+100 LALTPGNTYRF

-115 SNTGHPL
+115 SNSGHPFR
-122 AFYLEED
+122 FYLEAD
-129 KTTSYSTGVTTNG
+129 KTTAYTTGVTTNG
-142 TPGSSGAYTQIVAS
+142 TAGSSGAYTEIAVS
-156 TSTPQVLYYQCSSHA
+156 TSTPQVLYYQCSAHS

-176 SYTLSDAIADG
+176 SYTEAGTISTSQLQADS
-187 KVGTAQLAANAV
+187 V
-199 TSAKIAANSVDSSE
+199 TTAKIAPNAITSAEIAQNSIGSSE
-213 LVTGSIDTIHIGDS
+213 IAENTVGSS
-227 QVTGTKIADNT
+227 EIAENSIT
-238 IATGNIA
+238 SVHIATGVVIETDVANNSITSSKIA
-245 DNAVD
+245 TNAVGS
-250 ATKIASNSIL
+250 TEIAQNSIL
-260 TRHIDDDQ
+260 TKHIDDNQ

-437 ISLTTDASTDTL
+437 ISLTTNASTDTL

-487 LAATGVTAGT
+487 LAATGVSAGT
-497 YGSSTATPQLT
+497 YGSSTATPQFT
-508 VDEDGRITSVGNVTI
+508 VDTDGRITSVGNVTI

-531 AGLNQVVTTYESTG
+531 AGLNQVINTYESTG
-545 DGSTVAFNTGTTITS
+545 DGSTVAFDTGTTITS

-575 GAYSTSGSTVT
+575 GAYGTSGSTVT

-763 GNTFTGSTELTG
+763 GNTFTGDTELTG
-775 ELTAGEFIGD
+775 ELTAGEFIGN
-785 LRGAIL
+785 LRGATL
-791 FKAKAGEAL
+791 FKGQAGEAL
-800 SKGNVV
+800 SKGDVV

-825 AAKMPAFGIMAED
+825 AAKMPAFGIIAED
-838 ASNNSSAT
+838 ASNNASAT

-851 TLSDIDTSSFSE
+851 SLTGLDTSSFSE

-874 ALTNTAPTGE
+874 TLTDTAPTGE
-884 SSAIQKMAQV
+884 SSKLQKIAKV
-894 TRSDASAG
+894 TRSDNSAG
-902 SIKIMGAGRSN
+902 SIFIMGAGRSN
-913 ATPNLDDGDIF
+913 AVPNLDDGDIF

-1027 TTEDGIIEFANIKDG
+1027 TTEDGVIEFANVKDG

-1084 QYLQTDGAGT
+1084 QYLQTDGSGN
-1094 LSFSTL
+1094 LSFSTVNSY
-1100 IATVSDISD
+1100 TDSDVE
-1109 LTATATEL
+1109 TYL
-1117 NYLDGVTGIT
+1117 NTSEIYTD
-1127 LGSANELL
+1127 A
-1135 VVGGDGSSIV
+1135 
-1145 SDSTLAVDT
+1145 
-1154 SNNRLGINQS
+1154 SNNRLGILQA
-1164 SPDVTLH
+1164 SPAVSLDVGSATDAFFVPKG
-1171 MTGEGAQTAQIRM
+1171 TTAQRPTGVDGYFRYNTDDAQFEGYADGAWGAIAGSGGASAM
-1184 EQYNDSADAPDLR
+1184 ETNNFTGDGSTTAFTL
-1197 TRRYRGT
+1197 
-1204 ISSPS
+1204 SSS
-1209 AISSGD
+1209 VSSEDNLIVFIEGIYQNKGD
-1215 YLYRSNHEYWNGSAL
+1215 YVASGTTITFDTAPVNGRRIVVQHIKSSISGNSTIYTSL
-1230 ITGGS
+1230 TGDGS
-1235 FGFDNTN
+1235 TTAFTLSGAPGSENNTQVFMDGVYQQKDSYTVSGTTLTFDAAPANNVEIEVMSFTQTTLNAPAANT
-1242 NANRTQFAVSVTTD
+1242 VGVTELNLSD
-1256 GTSAD
+1256 GT
-1261 INTASKTQLKID
+1261 N
-1273 GNDSG
+1273 G
-1278 AITFNNAYK
+1278 
-1287 FPTSDG
+1287 
-1293 SANQV
+1293 QV
-1298 LTTDGSGA
+1298 LTTDGSGT
-1306 LSFST
+1306 LSFADGGVAGISS
-1311 VSAPTFKTFGT
+1311 SADATAITIDSSENVLVGTTDDVVWNNSANSSADNGHNFRTDGRSGFSSYQANANSNATINVNRTGSDGDFIRAFKSGSLVGSIGNI
-1322 SSIMI
+1322 SSRMYIGS
-1327 GDTTTGTINA
+1327 GDTGIYFDSIRNQVQPNNPSTGSNIDATID
-1337 ANYNVG
+1337 
-1343 LGVDVFAALTEGD
+1343 LGRDVFRFKDLYLSGGAYLGGTGSANHLDDYEEGTWTPSGSLSAVVYNATYTKIGRVVTIALHIYFNTSTNTATADNITGLPFAVSNTTDIASPLTIWKASSGGNTNYDIQAHVYQNESRIRL
-1356 YNTAVGFGAGTALTT
+1356 TAVGGAAK
-1371 GEQNVIMGSLAGDA
+1371 
-1385 LTDAD
+1385 
-1390 FNVAVGIAAL
+1390 
-1400 GADTLGSRSTA
+1400 
-1411 IGHGALEN
+1411 
-1419 QNFTSATDTYNT
+1419 TY
-1431 AVGYVAGLSITT
+1431 AQISDGY
-1443 GRYNTLIGG
+1443 YLIGG
-1452 LSGDATTTGSF
+1452 S
-1463 NTTLGYNTLG
+1463 Y
-1473 VNTTGD
+1473 
-1479 ANVAIGYSALAANTT
+1479 
-1494 ANNNVAIGNGSMGA
+1494 
-1508 NTTGTFNV
+1508 
-1516 GVGQGSLASNTTA
+1516 
-1529 SNNTAVGRSAL
+1529 
-1540 LSNTTGAGNVAVGAL
+1540 
-1555 ALDASTTAENTTAVG
+1555 
-1570 YSALTATTTGINN
+1570 
-1583 TGMGAFTLGQNTTG
+1583 FTD
-1597 VNNVAVGYA
+1597 
-1606 SLNANTTG
+1606 S
-1614 SNNVVVGYNA
+1614 
-1624 LDANTTASNNTALGY
+1624 
-1639 FALSANTT
+1639 
-1647 GYRNTAVG
+1647 
-1655 SNALDAITTGIQNT
+1655 
-1669 AVGQDAGGSG
+1669 
-1679 TTAVNINAFGYGT
+1679 
-1692 CGSVTTGSNNT
+1692 
-1703 GFGTEVLASVTTGS
+1703 
-1717 NNVAMGTESLLVN
+1717 
-1730 TASNNTG
+1730 
-1737 IGHSALRL
+1737 
-1745 NTTGENNTAFGS
+1745 
-1757 QALTANTTST
+1757 
-1767 ANVAVGH
+1767 
-1774 AAGYSNTTGSRN
+1774 
-1786 VWVGKSAGVNATTGV
+1786 
-1801 DNTLIG
+1801 
-1807 YLAGGDI
+1807 
-1814 TTGNYNTAIGTQALD
+1814 
-1829 AMSTTNSNTAV
+1829 
-1840 GYSAGGSVTTG
+1840 
-1851 SLNTFIGTLAG
+1851 
-1862 DNTTTGVGNLAIG
+1862 
-1875 YAMRTSA
+1875 
-1882 TGSVRAHIGYNNGD
+1882 
-1896 TGTADYAI
+1896 
-1904 TFGRSGTDWSRLSF
+1904 
-1918 GASSFTTGSDERKKK
+1918 
-1933 DITDHPLG
+1933 
-1941 LDFIKQLRTVNYHFK
+1941 
-1956 APCDVPEE
+1956 
-1964 WDTYKASETEAKITT
+1964 
-1979 WQTGMLAQEVKAA
+1979 
-1992 LDNLGVDAEK
+1992 
-2002 FNGWGQEPDGM
+2002 
-2013 QTLDY
+2013 
-2018 GQFVMPLIKAL
+2018 
-2029 QEADDKIDALTTR
+2029 
-2042 ITALEG
+2042 